1 MRMPPCLPH
10 APLLQFRIG
19 GLLGLPGYRPT
30 LSDQDR
36 HLPFD
41 EISSYRIRPLIRG
54 TQGFEPVRGARRGAQ
69 SSIHKERWASVKAGQ
84 SEVDLVLLEG
94 DELQRASLPSSKT
107 GHAECCGSVVEPI
120 AVKSV
125 QFRALR
131 NNNAIVCLNACVD
144 GIATREVLRIDLS
157 RMLPTNPVL
166 AQDNVLPEAAATIKD
181 SLHRDTAS

>member
-1 MRMPPCLPH
+1 M
-10 APLLQFRIG
+10 
-19 GLLGLPGYRPT
+19 
-30 LSDQDR
+30 
-36 HLPFD
+36 
-41 EISSYRIRPLIRG
+41 
-54 TQGFEPVRGARRGAQ
+54 
-69 SSIHKERWASVKAGQ
+69 KAGQ

-144 GIATREVLRIDLS
+144 GICG
-157 RMLPTNPVL
+157 
-166 AQDNVLPEAAATIKD
+166 
-181 SLHRDTAS
+181 